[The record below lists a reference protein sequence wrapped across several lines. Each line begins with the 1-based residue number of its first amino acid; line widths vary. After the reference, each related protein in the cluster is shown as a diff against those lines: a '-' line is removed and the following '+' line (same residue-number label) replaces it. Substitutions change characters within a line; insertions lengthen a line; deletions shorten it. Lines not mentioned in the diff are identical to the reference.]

1 LAPVYHSP
9 EQQYAKSRADSA
21 PALFDV
27 PRRVAAVSSPLFS
40 RSWALSGAPRF
51 RPMSTSTHPAAG
63 SPLLSL
69 EGISFGYDARKSTG
83 GSVVLRSISLEV
95 GAGELLC
102 VLGQNGAGK
111 STLLKLCAGILRPQ
125 AGRVLCRGP
134 KGTMVEIA
142 SASASQKGR
151 VRSRGEV
158 ARHIAY
164 LPQEAGHLFP
174 FTALEVVLMGRYVRA
189 QSSFETDEDLAAAE
203 AAMVQ
208 TDVWALRDRPL
219 PELSGGERR
228 RVLLAQALAQ
238 DTELVLLDEPTA
250 GLDPA
255 HALSLGGVMQAICAS
270 GKALVFTTHDLNLAA
285 RLAPRAGL
293 LHEGQLSLLGP
304 TLEVLEAAA
313 PRLGVGVHI
322 GRLPSGVP
330 FAVAT

>member
-1 LAPVYHSP
+1 
-9 EQQYAKSRADSA
+9 
-21 PALFDV
+21 
-27 PRRVAAVSSPLFS
+27 
-40 RSWALSGAPRF
+40 
-51 RPMSTSTHPAAG
+51 MSTPPAE
-63 SPLLSL
+63 SPLLSV
-69 EGISFGYDARKSTG
+69 EGVSFGYAADRGAKSA
-83 GSVVLRSISLEV
+83 VLQSISLAV

-125 AGRVLCRGP
+125 SGRVLLYSRGP
-134 KGTMVEIA
+134 GGPTGGAGREPVEIA
-142 SASASQKGR
+142 SPRRGR
-151 VRSRGEV
+151 ARGEV

-189 QSSFETDEDLAAAE
+189 RASFETDEDLAAAE

-208 TDVWALRDRPL
+208 TDVWPLRDRPL

-255 HALSLGGVMQAICAS
+255 HALSLGAVMQAICAG
-270 GKALVFTTHDLNLAA
+270 GKSLVFTTHDLNLAA

-293 LHEGQLSLLGP
+293 LSEGRLALLGP
-304 TLEVLEAAA
+304 TLEVLEGAG
-313 PRLGVGVHI
+313 PLLGVGVHI
-322 GRLPSGVP
+322 GRLPSGLP

>member
-1 LAPVYHSP
+1 MSTPPV
-9 EQQYAKSRADSA
+9 E
-21 PALFDV
+21 
-27 PRRVAAVSSPLFS
+27 SSPPS
-40 RSWALSGAPRF
+40 ASALLA
-51 RPMSTSTHPAAG
+51 
-63 SPLLSL
+63 L
-69 EGISFGYDARKSTG
+69 ESVSFGYAAGRAARSA
-83 GSVVLRSISLEV
+83 VLQSISLTV

-125 AGRVLCRGP
+125 AGRVLLYRDDH
-134 KGTMVEIA
+134 KGGKSREAVEIA
-142 SASASQKGR
+142 STRRGR
-151 VRSRGEV
+151 ARGEV

-189 QSSFETDEDLAAAE
+189 SASFETDEDLAAAE

-208 TDVWALRDRPL
+208 TDVWPLRDRPL

-255 HALSLGGVMQAICAS
+255 HALSLGSVMQAICAG
-270 GKALVFTTHDLNLAA
+270 GKSLVFTTHDLNLAA

-293 LHEGQLSLLGP
+293 LHEGRLELLGP
-304 TLEVLEAAA
+304 TLEVLAGAG
-313 PRLGVGVHI
+313 PLLGVGVHI
-322 GRLPSGVP
+322 GRLPSGLP

>member
-1 LAPVYHSP
+1 
-9 EQQYAKSRADSA
+9 
-21 PALFDV
+21 
-27 PRRVAAVSSPLFS
+27 
-40 RSWALSGAPRF
+40 
-51 RPMSTSTHPAAG
+51 MSTPPAEP
-63 SPLLSL
+63 PLLSL
-69 EGISFGYDARKSTG
+69 EGVSFGYAPGRGAQSA
-83 GSVVLRSISLEV
+83 VLQSISLEV

-125 AGRVLCRGP
+125 AGRVLLCSRRHGD
-134 KGTMVEIA
+134 GRNAAGREAVEIA
-142 SASASQKGR
+142 STRRG
-151 VRSRGEV
+151 RSRSEV

-189 QSSFETDEDLAAAE
+189 SSSFETDEDLAAAE

-208 TDVWALRDRPL
+208 TDVWPLRDRPL

-255 HALSLGGVMQAICAS
+255 HALSLGGVMQAICAG
-270 GKALVFTTHDLNLAA
+270 GKSLVFTTHDLNLAA

-293 LHEGQLSLLGP
+293 LSEGRLALLGP
-304 TLEVLEAAA
+304 TLEVLEGAG
-313 PRLGVGVHI
+313 PLLGVGVHI

>member
-1 LAPVYHSP
+1 
-9 EQQYAKSRADSA
+9 
-21 PALFDV
+21 
-27 PRRVAAVSSPLFS
+27 
-40 RSWALSGAPRF
+40 
-51 RPMSTSTHPAAG
+51 MSTPLADP
-63 SPLLSL
+63 PLLSL
-69 EGISFGYDARKSTG
+69 EGVSFGYPAGRGAQSA
-83 GSVVLRSISLEV
+83 VLHSIRLDV
-95 GAGELLC
+95 GVGELLC

-125 AGRVLCRGP
+125 TGRVLLYSSRHGGGSSDGRSEVP
-134 KGTMVEIA
+134 KGGPGREAVEIA
-142 SASASQKGR
+142 STRRG
-151 VRSRGEV
+151 RSRGEV

-189 QSSFETDEDLAAAE
+189 RSSFETDEDLAAAE

-208 TDVWALRDRPL
+208 TDVWPLRDRPL

-255 HALSLGGVMQAICAS
+255 HALSLGSVMQAICAS
-270 GKALVFTTHDLNLAA
+270 GKSLVFTTHDLNLAA

-293 LHEGQLSLLGP
+293 LSEGRLALLGP
-304 TLEVLEAAA
+304 TLEVLGGAG
-313 PRLGVGVHI
+313 PLLGVGVHI

>member
-1 LAPVYHSP
+1 
-9 EQQYAKSRADSA
+9 
-21 PALFDV
+21 
-27 PRRVAAVSSPLFS
+27 
-40 RSWALSGAPRF
+40 
-51 RPMSTSTHPAAG
+51 MSTPPAE
-63 SPLLSL
+63 SPLLSV
-69 EGISFGYDARKSTG
+69 EGVSFGYAAGRGAQSA
-83 GSVVLRSISLEV
+83 VLQSIRLAV

-102 VLGQNGAGK
+102 VLGPNGAGK

-125 AGRVLCRGP
+125 SGRVLLYSRGGHADGAGREP
-134 KGTMVEIA
+134 VEIT
-142 SASASQKGR
+142 SPRRG
-151 VRSRGEV
+151 RSRGEV

-189 QSSFETDEDLAAAE
+189 SSSFETDEDLAAAE

-208 TDVWALRDRPL
+208 TDVWPLRDRPL

-255 HALSLGGVMQAICAS
+255 HALSLGAVMQAICAS
-270 GKALVFTTHDLNLAA
+270 GKSLVFTTHDLNLAA

-293 LHEGQLSLLGP
+293 LSAGRLALLGP
-304 TLEVLEAAA
+304 TLEVLGDAG
-313 PRLGVGVHI
+313 PLLGVGVHI